1 MATIKLTDAQRIILA
16 AAAARPSGLVLP
28 IPKSLGNNRGTLGV
42 LLKSLLADSWSPSD
56 PSFPGE
62 ELWRDTPELGCTTL
76 TVSDE
81 GLKAIGTEPD
91 INEDRAM
98 PSGTSQT
105 PVICDAVGQP
115 TVQAG
120 PKADS
125 KPGVMISALRQVRY
139 WQCPSPARVASLVN
153 GWISGTV
160 PHRLTRTDCRCLS
173 ECPLGARSSRP
184 QDGWGAPMSHTTKSA
199 AYWWWNEAPQ
209 CQVRNGPLE
218 TGATALRIQ
227 APSSPSPVGFAR
239 LPGRTRLDLPEG

>member
-1 MATIKLTDAQRIILA
+1 MATIKLTDAQRVILA

-62 ELWRDTPELGCTTL
+62 ELWRDTPELGRTTL

-125 KPGVMISALRQVRY
+125 KPGVMISALRQVTVLAMSVTSAGRKPR
-139 WQCPSPARVASLVN
+139 QRLDIGNCASPTDKDRLPVPERVSARGQKQSSAGRV
-153 GWISGTV
+153 GRTYV
-160 PHRLTRTDCRCLS
+160 PHH
-173 ECPLGARSSRP
+173 E
-184 QDGWGAPMSHTTKSA
+184 
-199 AYWWWNEAPQ
+199 
-209 CQVRNGPLE
+209 VRRVLVVE
-218 TGATALRIQ
+218 
-227 APSSPSPVGFAR
+227 
-239 LPGRTRLDLPEG
+239 